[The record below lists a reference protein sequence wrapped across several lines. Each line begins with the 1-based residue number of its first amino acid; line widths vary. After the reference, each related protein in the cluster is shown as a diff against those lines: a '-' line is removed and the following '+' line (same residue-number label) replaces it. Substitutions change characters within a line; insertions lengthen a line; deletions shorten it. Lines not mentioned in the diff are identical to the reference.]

1 MTGDAG
7 AEPGHTAMIEA
18 GSSLTKPERRGLSAK
33 SRIAK
38 ILRNS
43 MLRALLSA
51 QVIAAL
57 VVVVRDHG
65 LLQPAELAI
74 YDALRVVWAH
84 PAPADDVMLVGM
96 TEPDIQR
103 WHYPLSDDLLADL
116 LTRLASWHPRA
127 IGVDIYRDMPV
138 EPSTGK
144 LAAVLKAH
152 PEIYWVFKLAE
163 GHDGSHPGIKPPP
176 ELVGTDRAALADIA
190 ADPGDVARRGLL
202 YADDGV
208 QNYTGLGMALAL
220 QYLAGDRIQP
230 EAAADDNLKLGK
242 AVIPPLDDQRGPYLT
257 FDARGYQILLD
268 FKGGAQ
274 PFPLKTVAQVMDGD
288 VSSLVRGRVVII
300 GDALESVKDFFASP
314 FNVGFNTDRVF
325 GMAIHAHLVD
335 QLIRLAH
342 GRSQMLD
349 GLPRLDEDAWIWVW
363 AVAGAV
369 LGLTMRSTIAA
380 AGASVAGVGVIGV
393 ITWGA
398 FGENLLLPAL
408 PAVLA
413 WLGAAAFTNQLL
425 HAASNRARQRLRKS
439 FEHFLPP
446 AVIADM
452 VRSEELPRL
461 GGERRE
467 ISVIFTDVASFT
479 TFSEGVDPERLA
491 SILNEY
497 LEGVC
502 AAIFKHGGLVNAFL
516 GDGVLA
522 FFGAPQPQVDHAD
535 RAVAAAFDINR
546 FAERFSQQQRAQGVN
561 FLHTRIGIHTGF
573 AFVGMV
579 GSHDRLQY
587 TALGDLLNTASRLE
601 GLNKAIGTR
610 ICVSGEIARTVTKYQ
625 CRPIGAFIVKGRH
638 GATEVFEPIDPDRYS
653 TGWVERYQAAYHA
666 LEVDDPQAPLLMT
679 RLHDDNGDDPCV
691 AFHIERLAAGETG
704 VLTEMHEK

>member
-1 MTGDAG
+1 
-7 AEPGHTAMIEA
+7 MIEA
-18 GSSLTKPERRGLSAK
+18 DSSSTKPGLRWLPGK

-43 MLRALLSA
+43 VLRALLSA
-51 QVIAAL
+51 QLIAAL
-57 VVVVRDHG
+57 VIGVREHG
-65 LLQPAELAI
+65 FLQPVELAI
-74 YDALRVVWAH
+74 YDALRIVWAH
-84 PAPADDVMLVGM
+84 PAPVDDVLLVGM

-116 LTRLASWHPRA
+116 LARLASWHPRA
-127 IGVDIYRDMPV
+127 IGVDLYRDMPV

-163 GHDGSHPGIKPPP
+163 GSDASHPGIKPPAP
-176 ELVGTDRAALADIA
+176 LIGSERAVLADIPT
-190 ADPGDVARRGLL
+190 DPGDVARRGLL

-220 QYLAGDRIQP
+220 QYLACDHIQP
-230 EAAADDNLKLGK
+230 EAAADDNVKLGK
-242 AVIPPLDDQRGPYLT
+242 TVIPPLDDQRGPYLR
-257 FDARGYQILLD
+257 FDARGYQTLLD

-274 PFPLKTVAQVMDGD
+274 PFPLRTVAQVMDGD
-288 VSSLVRGRVVII
+288 VSSLVRGRIVII

-314 FNVGFNTDRVF
+314 FNVGFNTDRVY
-325 GMAIHAHLVD
+325 GMAIHGHLVD
-335 QLIRLAH
+335 QLIRLGH
-342 GRSQMLD
+342 GQSQILD
-349 GLPRLDEDAWIWVW
+349 GLPRLDENLWIWAW
-363 AVAGAV
+363 AVAGAL
-369 LGLTMRSTIAA
+369 LGMLMRSTIAA
-380 AGASVAGVGVIGV
+380 AGASAAGIAVIGGV
-393 ITWGA
+393 TWGA
-398 FGENLLLPAL
+398 FDENLLLPAL

-425 HAASNRARQRLRKS
+425 HAANNRARQRLRKS

-446 AVIADM
+446 AVIAAM
-452 VRSEELPRL
+452 VRSGELPRL

-502 AAIFKHGGLVNAFL
+502 AAIFANGGLVNAFL

-522 FFGAPQPQVDHAD
+522 FFGAPQPQADHAD

-546 FAERFSQQQRAQGVN
+546 FAERFSQEQRAQGVN

-579 GSHDRLQY
+579 GSHERLQY

-610 ICVSGEIARTVTKYQ
+610 ICVSGEIARAVTKYQ
-625 CRPIGAFIVKGRH
+625 CRPVGAFIVKGRH
-638 GATEVFEPIDPDRYS
+638 GATEVFEPINPDRYS
-653 TGWVERYQAAYHA
+653 TDWVERYQAAYHA
-666 LEVDDPQAPLLMT
+666 LEVDDPQARLLLT
-679 RLHDDNGDDPCV
+679 RLHADDGGDPCV
-691 AFHIERLAAGETG
+691 TFHIERLAAGETG

>member
-1 MTGDAG
+1 
-7 AEPGHTAMIEA
+7 MIEA
-18 GSSLTKPERRGLSAK
+18 DSSSTKPGLRWLPGK

-43 MLRALLSA
+43 VLRALLSA
-51 QVIAAL
+51 QLIAAL
-57 VVVVRDHG
+57 VIGVREHG
-65 LLQPAELAI
+65 FLQPVELAI
-74 YDALRVVWAH
+74 YDALRIVWAH
-84 PAPADDVMLVGM
+84 PAPVDDVLLVGM

-116 LTRLASWHPRA
+116 LARLASWHPRA
-127 IGVDIYRDMPV
+127 IGVDLYRDMPV

-163 GHDGSHPGIKPPP
+163 GSDGSHPGIKPPAP
-176 ELVGTDRAALADIA
+176 LIGSERAVLADIPT
-190 ADPGDVARRGLL
+190 DPGDVARRGLL

-220 QYLAGDRIQP
+220 QYLAGDHIQP
-230 EAAADDNLKLGK
+230 EAAADDNVKLGK
-242 AVIPPLDDQRGPYLT
+242 TVIPPLDDQRGPYLR
-257 FDARGYQILLD
+257 FDARGYQTLLD

-274 PFPLKTVAQVMDGD
+274 PFPLRTVAQVMDGD
-288 VSSLVRGRVVII
+288 VSSLVRGRIVII

-314 FNVGFNTDRVF
+314 FNVGFNTDRVY

-342 GRSQMLD
+342 GQSQILD
-349 GLPRLDEDAWIWVW
+349 GLPRLDENLWIWAW
-363 AVAGAV
+363 AVAGAL
-369 LGLTMRSTIAA
+369 LGMLMRSTIAA
-380 AGASVAGVGVIGV
+380 AGASAAGIAVIGGV
-393 ITWGA
+393 TWGA
-398 FGENLLLPAL
+398 FGENLLLPGL

-425 HAASNRARQRLRKS
+425 HAANNRARQRLRKS

-452 VRSEELPRL
+452 VRSGELPRL

-502 AAIFKHGGLVNAFL
+502 AAIFANGGLVNAFL

-522 FFGAPQPQVDHAD
+522 FFGAPQPQADHAD

-546 FAERFSQQQRAQGVN
+546 FAERFSQEQRAQGVN

-579 GSHDRLQY
+579 GSHERLQY

-610 ICVSGEIARTVTKYQ
+610 ICVSGEIARAVTKYQ
-625 CRPIGAFIVKGRH
+625 CRPVGAFIVKGRH
-638 GATEVFEPIDPDRYS
+638 GATEVFEPINPDRYS
-653 TGWVERYQAAYHA
+653 TDWVERYQAAYHA
-666 LEVDDPQAPLLMT
+666 LQIDDPQAQLLLT
-679 RLHDDNGDDPCV
+679 RLHADDGDDPCV
-691 AFHIERLAAGETG
+691 TFHIERLAAGETG